1 MKSFVSAWLSGI
13 VEREDVTHAVGG
25 TELSLMWEEVLAPAG
40 RERGRA
46 AVTPG
51 EIEAT
56 CTALGAA
63 LTEADLLAT
72 IAGSLALYSITDIE
86 AMMRNFEKK
95 TETLDPAYRRRLIP
109 KVREETVGAY
119 HDLLLLCR
127 DGTVPEG
134 PVAAD
139 LPAYAAMVAAACR
152 TRVQAGKA
160 VDLFFLKYLLAAFTM
175 YVRGRPAHPV
185 GTPFPGG
192 LEVYE
197 EGGEYYCPV
206 REKEGDVP
214 YSLCPFCPARQDTGS
229 RALHGAG
236 AEERIEKRGFI
247 EESRRNYHG

>member
-1 MKSFVSAWLSGI
+1 MKSFVPAWLSGI
-13 VEREDVTHAVGG
+13 LERKDPAAATGRAD
-25 TELSLMWEEVLAPAG
+25 LSLMWEEVLAPAG

-46 AVTPG
+46 AITLDA
-51 EIEAT
+51 IEET
-56 CTALGAA
+56 CAALGAA
-63 LTEADLLAT
+63 RTKADLLAT
-72 IAGSLALYSITDIE
+72 VAGALALCSITDIE
-86 AMMRNFEKK
+86 AMVRNFEKK
-95 TETLDPAYRRRLIP
+95 TETLDPGYRRRLIP

-127 DGTVPEG
+127 EGEVPEG

-139 LPAYAAMVAAACR
+139 LPAYAAMVADACR
-152 TRVQAGKA
+152 TREGAGKPA
-160 VDLFFLKYLLAAFTM
+160 DLLFLTYLLAAFTM
-175 YVRGRPAHPV
+175 YVRGRPAHPP

-236 AEERIEKRGFI
+236 AGERIERLGTI